1 MPLKWHFTRSCH
13 GRRETVKIDWELML
27 AVATVLLM
35 IVLAVTVFIVGI
47 ASAASCLSIDVPPG
61 AVVSQ
66 YDGDTFEV
74 FTFGSPDRIAIRV
87 KGVDTPERKTKEA
100 GWESAREFTRQWLSK
115 GPFRIDTCGKRTF
128 ERIEAEVMRD
138 GESLADA
145 LKKEGLVIQ

>member
-1 MPLKWHFTRSCH
+1 MKNWWHRIPVTFE
-13 GRRETVKIDWELML
+13 GAIMLLVMIALIIL
-27 AVATVLLM
+27 AVVM
-35 IVLAVTVFIVGI
+35 IAHRAA
-47 ASAASCLSIDVPPG
+47 ASSCLSIDVPPG

-74 FTFGSPDRIAIRV
+74 FTFGSPDRVAIRV
-87 KGVDTPERKTKEA
+87 KGVDTPERKTKEP
-100 GWESAREFTRQWLSK
+100 GWEASREFTRQWLAK

-145 LKKEGLVIQ
+145 LKRAGLGAP